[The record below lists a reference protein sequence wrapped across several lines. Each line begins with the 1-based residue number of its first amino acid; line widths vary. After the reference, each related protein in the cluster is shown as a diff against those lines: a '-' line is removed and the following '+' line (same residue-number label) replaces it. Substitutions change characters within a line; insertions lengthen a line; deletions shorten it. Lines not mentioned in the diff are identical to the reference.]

1 MRCAGADATQT
12 RAPQAMDMQSIRQ
25 AAAAS
30 IRVRSQLLERM
41 LNQVGE
47 VMMTRSRL
55 EVELG
60 AALLQ
65 S

>member
-1 MRCAGADATQT
+1 
-12 RAPQAMDMQSIRQ
+12 MQSIRQ
-25 AAAAS
+25 AAAAF

>member
-12 RAPQAMDMQSIRQ
+12 PAPQAMDMQSIRQ

-41 LNQVGE
+41 VNQVGE

>member
-1 MRCAGADATQT
+1 MCCAGADATQT
-12 RAPQAMDMQSIRQ
+12 PAPQAMDMQSIRQ